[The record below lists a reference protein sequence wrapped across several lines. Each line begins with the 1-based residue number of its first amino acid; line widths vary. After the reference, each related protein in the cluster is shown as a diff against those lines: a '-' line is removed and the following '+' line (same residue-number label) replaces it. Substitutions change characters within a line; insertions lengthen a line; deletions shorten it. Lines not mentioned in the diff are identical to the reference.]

1 MSGRQPTAGPSRIK
15 QPVATQAPPPP
26 SSLSSFNPSRTQY
39 ALAQPVLGSADK
51 VTIWDV
57 ASDRVVAEWE
67 VEHAGKVSTLCWASV
82 AGGNRKQGKRRK
94 KSGVE
99 DDAEDVV
106 LIATKSSSLVV
117 YSPRRSQVVRKLN
130 LPSTATALWSDDNG
144 IAIATSTSV
153 LVLSPEATS
162 ISHTFTLP
170 ANTPAPTSIALLAS
184 SSADTLHAIIASS
197 AVVTLH
203 LELATSTTSYYS
215 SPLPVSTS
223 SVTSLLP
230 LPITSQGTS
239 FLVVSEDDRT
249 ISQYTIPSPTKSP
262 KLSYR
267 YASPTLSPAHSLAL
281 STTLLSVLHQSGE
294 ISLFALP
301 TELDFSRPKSDS
313 KPSTVKVVEGKTDQ
327 LSRLCR
333 ADFSIDAND
342 ASVLVCG
349 RIAGAGRVKWYTVSY
364 ELPEGGVRPST
375 IFKCEAQDLVVKTN
389 GSSTGATQR
398 YSAPTEVAEM
408 PDADMDEAPAS
419 TLPTDVDMADL
430 SLGERF
436 LALPNGNGHD
446 AALPNGSDPS
456 KVKSATTL
464 DGPANAASLT
474 RLLVQ
479 ALHTSDPALLTLCL
493 SHRDPT
499 LIRNTIRKMPAQ
511 MALPLLKACV
521 ERLGQGKHAN
531 RRGGGRGSAQSEQ
544 HARGTVEWV
553 KGVLVERGSILMTV
567 SSPTSESVQDES

>member
-1 MSGRQPTAGPSRIK
+1 MSRQATAGPSRIK
-15 QPVATQAPPPP
+15 QTVSTQAPPAPP
-26 SSLSSFNPSRTQY
+26 SLSSFSPSRTQY

-51 VTIWDV
+51 VTVWDV
-57 ASDRVVAEWE
+57 ATDRVVAEWE
-67 VEHAGKVSTLCWASV
+67 VEQAGKASTLCWASV
-82 AGGNRKQGKRRK
+82 AGNRKPGKRRR
-94 KSGVE
+94 KSGPE

-144 IAIATSTSV
+144 VVVATSTSIH
-153 LVLSPEATS
+153 VLSAEVTS
-162 ISHTFTLP
+162 ISHTFALP
-170 ANTPAPTSIALLAS
+170 PNTPSPTSIALLAS
-184 SSADTLHAIIASS
+184 STPDTFHALIASS
-197 AVVTLH
+197 SVVTLH
-203 LELATSTTSYYS
+203 LELATSTTSYTS

-223 SVTSLLP
+223 SVISLLP

-239 FLVVSEDDRT
+239 FLVVAEDDRT
-249 ISQYTIPSPTKSP
+249 VSQYTIPSPTKSP

-281 STTLLSVLHQSGE
+281 SSTLLSVLHQSGE
-294 ISLFALP
+294 ISLFTLP
-301 TELDFSRPKSDS
+301 TELDLARPKSDS
-313 KPSTVKVVEGKTDQ
+313 KPSTVKLVEGKADQ
-327 LSRLCR
+327 LSRVCR
-333 ADFSIDAND
+333 AEFSADANGT
-342 ASVLVCG
+342 SVLLCG
-349 RIAGAGRVKWYTVSY
+349 RMAGAGRVKWFTVNY
-364 ELPEGGVRPST
+364 ELPEGGIRPST
-375 IFKCEAQDLVVKTN
+375 LFKCDAHDLVGKAAGSN
-389 GSSTGATQR
+389 GNGTTQR
-398 YSAPTEVAEM
+398 YHAPTEVAEM
-408 PDADMDEAPAS
+408 PDADIDEAPAS

-430 SLGERF
+430 SLGERL
-436 LALPNGNGHD
+436 LALPNGD
-446 AALPNGSDPS
+446 SSLPNGTTDASKSKPS
-456 KVKSATTL
+456 L
-464 DGPANAASLT
+464 EGPANAASLT

-493 SHRDPT
+493 SHRDPI

-521 ERLGQGKHAN
+521 ERLGQGKHTN

-567 SSPTSESVQDES
+567 SLLPL